1 VTYVKH
7 DPDNERVKITG
18 YGAAAVEL
26 ESLNMEED
34 LKAEGVQVHVDAAA
48 AVEEDLKVEGV
59 QVHVDAAADVEA
71 DTVEVVSAAA
81 VEEDLKVEGV
91 QVHVDAAA
99 DVEADTVEVV
109 SAAAVENQETDIVH
123 ALQNTNQV
131 EYAL

>member
-7 DPDNERVKITG
+7 DPGNERVKITG

-34 LKAEGVQVHVDAAA
+34 LKA
-48 AVEEDLKVEGV
+48 EGV